1 MPDQKPLL
9 FDGAMGTYFAELRS
23 SAKGN
28 CEMANLEEPG
38 VVLRIHR
45 EYIEA
50 GAGAIRTNTFG
61 ANTAMLECGMAE
73 VRAVIEAGWKLAQE
87 ASAGRT
93 LVFADIGPIPGL
105 AVEDA
110 AREYE
115 AIVDLFLALG
125 AKHFVF
131 ETFGEPDSVRTA
143 ARYLKSKA
151 QDAFVLAQYAV
162 APDGYS
168 RLGVPGREIKRA
180 MEKEGAVDAWGFN
193 CLSGP
198 MYLLE
203 YMTGL
208 GPSTKPMSAMPNGG
222 YPMLSGG
229 RTVYSN
235 SPEYFA
241 GKLERFRE
249 LGVETLGG
257 CCGTTPR
264 HIAAASALLRGP
276 AEPYARQTHRAHQ
289 QGYTA
294 PLANPFW
301 EKLKQGGKAIAAEA
315 DPPNDTAISRVLE
328 GAAALARAGADA
340 ITVADNPL
348 ARVRADSSMT
358 ASLISRRCGCL
369 VLPHIACR
377 DRNLNAIKS
386 LLISLHIEGVRNVLI
401 ITGDPIAQADR
412 SEVKGV
418 YNSNSA
424 VMAGYVKSLNE
435 TLFAGDPFVIGAAL
449 NVNAPNLGAEL
460 IKAERKV
467 NSGVSF
473 FLTQPLF
480 SPESVEALRRARDSL
495 DAKVLTGLLPV
506 VSHRNAVFLANEV
519 PGMRIPDDVVERF
532 RGLDR
537 EQGEQL
543 GLQLALEAADGIMP
557 LVDGYYVITPVN
569 RYRLAASLIRELRRK
584 IDDSSR

>member
-9 FDGAMGTYFAELRS
+9 FDGAMGTYFAELNGS
-23 SAKGN
+23 ASAK
-28 CEMANLEEPG
+28 CEMANLDEPG

-45 EYIEA
+45 EYIDA

-61 ANTAMLECGMAE
+61 ANTAMLECGMAG
-73 VRAVIEAGWKLAQE
+73 VRIVIEAGWKLAQE
-87 ASAGRT
+87 ASAGKV

-105 AVEDA
+105 SVEDA
-110 AREYE
+110 ALEFE
-115 AIVDLFLALG
+115 AIADTFLALG
-125 AKHFVF
+125 AQHFVF
-131 ETFGEPDSVRTA
+131 ETFGEPDSVRAA

-151 QDAFVLAQYAV
+151 PGAFVLAQFAV
-162 APDGYS
+162 SPDGYS

-180 MEKEGAVDAWGFN
+180 MEEEAAVDAWGFN

-208 GPSTKPMSAMPNGG
+208 GPSSKPVSAMPNGG
-222 YPMLSGG
+222 YPVLSGG

-241 GKLERFRE
+241 GRLERFRE
-249 LGVETLGG
+249 LGVGILGG

-264 HIAAASALLRGP
+264 HIAAVSAVLRGP
-276 AEPYARQTHRAHQ
+276 AEPHAAHAQRARRQEQ
-289 QGYTA
+289 TA
-294 PLANPFW
+294 PVANPFW
-301 EKLKQGGKAIAAEA
+301 EKLLQGGRAIAAEA
-315 DPPNDTAISRVLE
+315 DPPHDTAITRVLE
-328 GAAALARAGADA
+328 GAASLARAGADA

-358 ASLISRRCGCL
+358 ASLIARRCGCL

-418 YNSNSA
+418 FNSNSA

-467 NSGVSF
+467 INGVGF

-480 SPESVEALRRARDSL
+480 SPESVEALRRARDVL

-506 VSHRNAVFLANEV
+506 VSHRNAVFLSNEV
-519 PGMRIPDDVVERF
+519 PGMQIPDGVVERF
-532 RGLDR
+532 QGLDR
-537 EQGEQL
+537 EQGEKL
-543 GLQLALEAADGIMP
+543 GLQLALEAAGEIMP
-557 LVDGYYVITPVN
+557 LVDGFYVITPVN
-569 RYRLAASLIRELRRK
+569 RYRLAANLIRELRRK
-584 IDDSSR
+584 IDDSDR